1 MTSTPSI
8 PSLVAASIYV
18 AAIGTCIYAAVVA
31 ARCRQGQGHV
41 QTWVG
46 VCLLFSVLAISRFL
60 GIEQS
65 ITEFLREHLKDS
77 GLYDV
82 RRSWQAPVVAVV
94 TMIAG
99 ALGLV
104 FAHRFVERQHG
115 RRNHA
120 RSVAFISSC
129 VMIVLVAL
137 RLASFHAIDSVLY
150 GPLKLNWV
158 IDLGSTI
165 AVVVAAAYY
174 ARIVRQRP

>member
-18 AAIGTCIYAAVVA
+18 VAILACIYAAAVA
-31 ARCRQGQGHV
+31 SRSRQGPVHIR
-41 QTWVG
+41 TWVG
-46 VCLLFSVLAISRFL
+46 VCLVFSVLALSRFL
-60 GIEQS
+60 GIEQAA
-65 ITEFLREHLKDS
+65 TEFLREYMRDS

-82 RRSWQAPVVAVV
+82 RRSWQAPVVAIV

-104 FAHRFVERQHG
+104 LVHRFVERQHG

-120 RSVAFISSC
+120 RSVALIASC
-129 VMIVLVAL
+129 VMAVLVAL
-137 RLASFHAIDSVLY
+137 RLASFHAVDSVLF

-158 IDLGSTI
+158 IDLGATI
-165 AVVVAAAYY
+165 AVIAAAGYY